1 MSNPNYN
8 ETTVTGQA
16 WQRCHQVVIENPR
29 TGQQVVRFDEERVLA
44 MGGGTEIKAQLG
56 SLPVVFDPAKEIPL
70 RNPMTGELTGQT
82 TTYGAAYALLYSAY
96 LAAAIERDAAANTP
110 LVTEEP
116 TGV

>member
-16 WQRCHQVVIENPR
+16 WQRCHKVVIENSR
-29 TGQQVVRFDEERVLA
+29 TGQQVVRFEEERVLS
-44 MGGGTEIKAQLG
+44 MDGGAEIKTPVGGL
-56 SLPVVFDPAKEIPL
+56 SVVFDPAKEIPL
-70 RNPMTGELTGQT
+70 RDPMTGELTGKA